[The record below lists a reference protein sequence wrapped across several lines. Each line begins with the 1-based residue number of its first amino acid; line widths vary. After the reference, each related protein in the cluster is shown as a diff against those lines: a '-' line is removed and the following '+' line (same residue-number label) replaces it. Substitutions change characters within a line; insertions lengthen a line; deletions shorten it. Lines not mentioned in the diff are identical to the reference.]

1 MIIKEQIETP
11 ALLIDLDVLEKNIKT
26 MADYM
31 RNKRSK
37 LRPHFKTFKCASI
50 AHKTISSGAKGIT
63 CAKLGE
69 AEVLVN
75 AGIKDV
81 LIANQIV
88 DEDKIFRLAGLAHGD
103 SKITVAVDNEKNITQ
118 LSRAAST
125 VGSTIY
131 VLIEV
136 DVGMKRCGVNSAEE
150 VLNLAKKISNSK
162 GLSFEGIQAYEG
174 HLGHNADIE
183 ARRRGVQEMIEK
195 IGKIKKYLEENG
207 FNVNEISG
215 GATGTYNITGENT
228 IWTEIQAG
236 SYVFMDTDY
245 NRLGLSFENALTVL
259 TMVIHKRPG
268 YAITDAGLKVCS
280 TDEGMPLIKNY
291 LHLKLRE
298 EEEHGIILDTDNELK
313 YLQKIEYIPSH
324 CCTTVNLH
332 DRYYCI
338 RNNMLESIW
347 PIDGRGKSQ

>member
-1 MIIKEQIETP
+1 MITKEQIETP
-11 ALLIDLDVLEKNIKT
+11 ALLIDLNVLEKNIKI

-31 RNKRSK
+31 QNKRSK
-37 LRPHFKTFKCASI
+37 LRPHFKTFKCATI

-103 SKITVAVDNEKNITQ
+103 SKITVAVDNEENITQ
-118 LSRAAST
+118 LSRVASN

-174 HLGHNADIE
+174 HLGHNANIE
-183 ARRRGVQEMIEK
+183 ARHRGVQEMIEK

-259 TMVIHKRPG
+259 TMVIHKRTG

-280 TDEGMPLIKNY
+280 TDAGMPLIKSY

-298 EEEHGIILDTDNELK
+298 EEEHGIILDTDDELK